1 MIVRTWRCR
10 PHLEQVDAYYE
21 YLTGVVFA
29 GLTKIQG
36 HRGAQLLRRV
46 TDGQVEFVAVSYWD
60 TVAAIKEYAGENI
73 DLAMVKPEARAML
86 AWFDESVY
94 HYDLLKSTGEAQP

>member
-10 PHLEQVDAYYE
+10 PHAEHVDTYYE

-29 GLTKIQG
+29 GLTKIAG
-36 HRGAQLLRRV
+36 HRGAQLLRRES
-46 TDGQVEFVAVSYWD
+46 DGQVEFVAVSYWD

-73 DLAMVKPEARAML
+73 DLAMVKPEARLML
-86 AWFDESVY
+86 AWFDEAVY
-94 HYDLLKSTGEAQP
+94 HYDLLTSTGEAKP

>member
-1 MIVRTWRCR
+1 MIVRTWRCQ
-10 PHLEQVDAYYE
+10 PHPAQVDAYYA

-29 GLTKIQG
+29 GLTKIEG
-36 HRGAQLLRRV
+36 HRGAQLLRREA
-46 TDGQVEFVAVSYWD
+46 DGQVEFVAVSYWD

-86 AWFDESVY
+86 AWFDEAVY
-94 HYDLLKSTGEAQP
+94 HYDLLHSTGEAKP

>member
-10 PHLEQVDAYYE
+10 PHADQVDVYYD
-21 YLTGVVFA
+21 YLTGTVFA

-36 HRGAQLLRRV
+36 HRGAQLLRRD
-46 TDGQVEFVAVSYWD
+46 TEGQVEFVAVSYWD

-73 DLAMVKPEARAML
+73 DLAMVKPEARLML
-86 AWFDESVY
+86 AWFDEAVY
-94 HYDLLKSTGEAQP
+94 HYDLLHSTGEAKP